1 MNGRV
6 GTSLGGASRFKVDG
20 GKVGFGNGDE
30 EEKRKSGEN
39 TNTGISN
46 VIPTMRD
53 FGKWC
58 EWWGSFCRCSGSGE
72 LSVAVD
78 EDVAGDLGPGAGF
91 CFVHEY

>member
-6 GTSLGGASRFKVDG
+6 GSSLGGARRFKVDG
-20 GKVGFGNGDE
+20 GEVGFGNGDE

-46 VIPTMRD
+46 VISTMRD
-53 FGKWC
+53 FGTWG
-58 EWWGSFCRCSGSGE
+58 EWWGSFVVVLEVGE

-78 EDVAGDLGPGAGF
+78 EEVAGDLGLGAGF
-91 CFVHEY
+91 CFAHEY